1 MKPLFRSILYVVVLL
16 IGIFLMV
23 EGIVTEKHGATVI
36 GLICAAVSTQQWMQ
50 WRKQFSKEKK
60 KPGIS

>member
-1 MKPLFRSILYVVVLL
+1 MNPLIRSILYVVVLL
-16 IGIFLMV
+16 IGIFLLV

-36 GLICAAVSTQQWMQ
+36 GLICAAVSTQQWIQ
-50 WRKQFSKEKK
+50 WRKRLSRNNK